1 MLTRRDFVKHG
12 IALVTLG
19 TAHASLPAVF
29 KGAFAIRA
37 SEADAAT
44 VEDAPRTL
52 VIVQLAGGNDGL
64 NTIVPYGD
72 PAYAKLRPSVGVP
85 TDQVVPLSDGFGLH
99 PQLGA
104 LKPLW
109 DGKRLAIVH
118 GAGYAK
124 PNLSHFQS
132 MLIWQS
138 AGPRAAAG
146 DGWLGSYLSRLEAE
160 EHDPLHGFNV
170 DRFVSPELFSA
181 SAPIV
186 SAADAESYGFQRL
199 APDEAEA
206 RRRQSALLKL
216 YEQFPKDMPYAALLE
231 STADDAVSSAE
242 AVKAAAAGREPAV
255 PYPETS
261 LASGL
266 RLVAQVIA
274 SGAKLRVAH
283 VTLGGFD
290 THSGQAPDH
299 ERLLTQLGGA
309 LAAFYAD
316 LAALGR
322 DRDVLTMT
330 WSEFGRR
337 PEENGSEGTDHGT
350 AAPMFLLGGTVNG
363 GFYSTPPSLT
373 DLDGGNLKYTTDFRS
388 VYASVLERW
397 AGAPSMDILGA
408 PYPLIEGLLA

>member
-1 MLTRRDFVKHG
+1 MLTRREFVRRG
-12 IALVTLG
+12 AALVTLG
-19 TAHASLPAVF
+19 SMHAALPPVF

-37 SEADAAT
+37 SDAEAAAPG
-44 VEDAPRTL
+44 APRTL

-64 NTIVPYGD
+64 NTVVPYRD
-72 PAYAKLRPSVGVP
+72 PAYARLRPSLKV
-85 TDQVVPLSDGFGLH
+85 DAAQVLPLDDEFGLH
-99 PQLGA
+99 PGLGA

-118 GAGYAK
+118 GVGYPD

-138 AGPRAAAG
+138 AGPGAAAG
-146 DGWLGSYLSRLEAE
+146 EGWLGAYLARLEAE

-170 DRFVSPELFSA
+170 DRVVAPELYSPNA
-181 SAPIV
+181 PIISAPD
-186 SAADAESYGFQRL
+186 AASYGFQGL

-206 RRRQSALLKL
+206 RRRQTALLKL
-216 YEQFPKDMPYAALLE
+216 YEQFPRGMPYAALLE
-231 STADDAVSSAE
+231 STAGDAVSSA
-242 AVKAAAAGREPAV
+242 ASLTAAAAAHTPTF
-255 PYPETS
+255 PYPRTS

-266 RLVAQVIA
+266 QLIAQVIA

-290 THSGQAPDH
+290 THSAQITDH
-299 ERLLTQLGGA
+299 EALLAELGDA

-316 LAALGR
+316 LASIGR
-322 DRDVLTMT
+322 DREVLTMT

-337 PEENGSEGTDHGT
+337 AEENASEGTDHGT

-363 GFYSTPPSLT
+363 GLYGTPPA
-373 DLDGGNLKYTTDFRS
+373 LDALDAGNLRFTTDFRS
-388 VYASVLERW
+388 VYASVLDRW
-397 AGAPSMDILGA
+397 VGVPADDILGA
-408 PYPLIEGLLA
+408 RYEPLDGLLS